1 MRTFFRILSF
11 AKPLGW
17 YIPQYLLL
25 VVLTTVFSVINF
37 TVVVPLLRVLFE
49 TTDTALVYT
58 SPSFSISF
66 DYFKDLFY
74 YQLTLLMEMGKS
86 YALYFICAVAIGS
99 VFLANTFRYL
109 SQLIIAKVQIKVI
122 KNMRKELFRNVV
134 QLDLGFFTETRKGDV
149 LSRITGDVTDVEQAV
164 ASTLRALIREPLLLL
179 GYFIALFSMSVELT
193 VYTLI
198 LIPLSGIIIST
209 ISKKLKR
216 SALQSQE
223 TLSAI
228 HSTVDESIGGIRIL
242 KSFGAG
248 EWMVKKFN
256 QQVDHIS
263 RLNFRIASRVNL
275 ASPTSE
281 FLGVCILTLILL
293 IGGTQ
298 ILAGDNSIDAA
309 QFIGFLLIFAQ
320 VLNPAKAISAA
331 VGTWQ
336 RGIAAGSR
344 IFELMDKKPIVSQKE
359 NAKKV
364 TAFNDYLLLDRVHF
378 SYEKAP
384 VLHEVSFEVK
394 KGEVIALVGPSGGGK
409 STITDLI
416 LRFYDPDKG
425 QILLDGVPLSSLDV
439 PSLRELIGVVPQE
452 TTLFHDT
459 IANNIAIGV
468 PEVTRS
474 AIENAARI
482 ANAHEF
488 ILKLEKGY
496 DTVIGERGNKLS
508 GGQKQRISIARAILK
523 NPPILIMDEATS
535 SLDAGSEKS
544 VRQAIS
550 NLMINR
556 TAIIVAHR
564 LSTIQDADKILVI
577 DGGKII
583 DQGTHDNLIRKE
595 GIYKKFSD
603 IQTF

>member
-378 SYEKAP
+378 SYEKAL